1 MKNNSSDCSN
11 SSCTHELSEEAQRLV
26 ATINCNSSRQQ
37 HIVLVCKPS
46 LESILVTV
54 ALTYYAQLHGQ
65 YVRLSLEKDCQLQL
79 DEVPIGPI
87 DGLQDLH
94 LVERLITQLQRFYG
108 QPTRYLLAYACSYDD
123 PAMPQAVYEWARMV
137 LHYKEQSQTL
147 LSAVQTE
154 AFLKYARRGCTEC
167 EHARQFIRMSK
178 MEDGSYFARFSC
190 KANVLPLVA
199 SYFAGRLRTENF
211 AIVDPSHGVA
221 LIHTAGNMRCSVILL
236 DEALLQELL
245 HTKQVSNEEHYI
257 RSLWKTFYKKVG
269 FSERGKVER
278 GYDLRTHWM
287 AKRFWSGLHELE
299 PQ

>member
-1 MKNNSSDCSN
+1 MKSTNSDCFK
-11 SSCTHELSEEAQRLV
+11 SSYSHELSEEAQRLV
-26 ATINCNSSRQQ
+26 ATINYNISRQQ

-46 LESILVTV
+46 LESILATV

-65 YVRLSLEKDCQLQL
+65 HVRLSLEKDCQLQL
-79 DEVPIGPI
+79 DEVPIGPL

-94 LVERLITQLQRFYG
+94 LVKRLITQVQRFYG
-108 QPTRYLLAYACSYDD
+108 HPTQRLLAYACSHDD
-123 PAMPQAVYEWARMV
+123 PAMPQAVYEWIRMV

-147 LSAVQTE
+147 LAAAQTE
-154 AFLKYARRGCTEC
+154 AFLTYARRGCNEC

-190 KANVLPLVA
+190 KANVLPLIA

-211 AIVDPSHGVA
+211 AIVDPIHGVA
-221 LIHTAGNMRCSVILL
+221 IIHTAGKTHCSVILL

-245 HTKQVSNEEHYI
+245 HAKQISNEEHYI

-269 FSERGKVER
+269 FSERDKVER

-287 AKRFWSGLHELE
+287 AKRFWNGLHELE
-299 PQ
+299 P